1 MKPPKEGILRIA
13 RQETPWLPVRER
25 RASFA
30 EVKRG
35 FSDDTTRLEAQRSM
49 TCGSRA
55 IIAYPEDCQMCIF
68 CERDCPTKAIYV
80 SPDKTEI
87 PLMAWR

>member
-1 MKPPKEGILRIA
+1 
-13 RQETPWLPVRER
+13 
-25 RASFA
+25 
-30 EVKRG
+30 
-35 FSDDTTRLEAQRSM
+35 M

-68 CERDCPTKAIYV
+68 CERDCPTNAIYV
-80 SPDKTEI
+80 SPDKKEV